1 MTTWHLRAMDSTNWT
16 QNAIH
21 ISHHIFVILC
31 INSPLFVYDWTPNG
45 RLTWSHKCS
54 IRFKSGDWL
63 DRLIILT
70 FCSRRNV
77 LINSVGRSRS
87 LSRRNDHRGIFS
99 FVNGNMRD
107 SRILQYSNPS
117 IVSFICISV
126 SLREKR
132 SHAITLLPSN
142 FTVRFRYLT
151 LKLIA
156 CSCMN
161 CYLFVVFL
169 IPNNASEKIEKIQ

>member
-1 MTTWHLRAMDSTNWT
+1 MIGNVLLAVRISETFLRKK
-16 QNAIH
+16 NAWR
-21 ISHHIFVILC
+21 
-31 INSPLFVYDWTPNG
+31 INSPLFVDDWAPNG

-54 IRFKSGDWL
+54 IRLKSEDWL
-63 DRLIILT
+63 GRLIILT

-77 LINSVGRSRS
+77 LINSVGRFGS
-87 LSRRNDHRGIFS
+87 LSRRNDHCGIFS

-126 SLREKR
+126 PESLREKQ
-132 SHAITLLPSN
+132 SHAITLSPSN

-151 LKLIA
+151 LKSIA
-156 CSCMN
+156 CSCVD
-161 CYLFVVFL
+161 CYLSVVFL
-169 IPNNASEKIEKIQ
+169 IPNNVSEKIENIQ